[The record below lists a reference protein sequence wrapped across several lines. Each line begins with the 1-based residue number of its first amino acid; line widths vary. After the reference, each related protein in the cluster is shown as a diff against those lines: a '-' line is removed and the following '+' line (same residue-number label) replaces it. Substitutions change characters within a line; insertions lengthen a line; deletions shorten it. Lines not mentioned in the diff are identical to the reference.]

1 MVTVFVKEK
10 GGQTLCEKLFC
21 SCSVLQLTTMP
32 QKALKAGKPSFV
44 CVLCGDLWR
53 RYKKVTLEKGIQ
65 KYHPPFAI
73 AGILLTILNIPSN
86 NYILY
91 FAQQFR
97 MTKQYPIIKARIQVL
112 EKASVVRYLDIL
124 KTLSTI
130 EKYNTSWKEP
140 LKNDLKQA

>member
-1 MVTVFVKEK
+1 MSVSCVVT
-10 GGQTLCEKLFC
+10 CE
-21 SCSVLQLTTMP
+21 
-32 QKALKAGKPSFV
+32 
-44 CVLCGDLWR
+44 GDI
-53 RYKKVTLEKGIQ
+53 KKVTVEKGIQ

-130 EKYNTSWKEP
+130 QKYKLKRTSRYETRKMT
-140 LKNDLKQA
+140 